1 MHLKTKTAGN
11 SQVSAAFLTK
21 PGTATEDAE
30 QGQEERPEV
39 HGTGIPWHRHPSTPA
54 FPLYGTRSRPPA
66 SASLIL
72 EMSAHGSPE
81 LTVATSPS
89 SVVVSLCVAGGH
101 WL

>member
-39 HGTGIPWHRHPSTPA
+39 HGTGIPRHRPSPFMAPAAAPRHLHP
-54 FPLYGTRSRPPA
+54 
-66 SASLIL
+66 
-72 EMSAHGSPE
+72 
-81 LTVATSPS
+81 
-89 SVVVSLCVAGGH
+89 
-101 WL
+101 